1 MRADSTG
8 VILCGGTG
16 SRLYP
21 LTKSINKHLL
31 PIFSKPMVYYP
42 FSLLLLLGCKKFIIV
57 CNEGDKSKFERLFAW
72 TANTGISIVYVV
84 QPNADGIVGAIK
96 QSLPYIS
103 TSKIFVSL
111 GDNVFYGTNLISN
124 ISCATTGDVAQ
135 CVFSYKVDNPE
146 QFGVVVRNASGHPIS
161 FEEKPSLPR
170 SDEAVTGLYY
180 FDVEFLKKNIYDI
193 LPSKRNELE
202 IINYLQ
208 NSLMAQNL
216 NIFQISRG
224 TFWMDAGTTQDLFKA
239 SEFIKIQEERTG
251 QLILCPEQ
259 ISKDL
264 GLVSMDQLKA
274 CLLNYPSCNYT
285 RFLRKTYDI

>member
-1 MRADSTG
+1 MRSDLTG

-21 LTKSINKHLL
+21 LTESINKHFL

-57 CNEGDKSKFERLFAW
+57 CNESDKCKFERLFAW
-72 TANTGISIVYVV
+72 TAYTSISIVYVV
-84 QPNADGIVGAIK
+84 QPYADGIVGAIK

-111 GDNVFYGTNLISN
+111 GDNVFFGTNLVSN
-124 ISCATTGDVAQ
+124 IDSATTGDVVQ
-135 CVFSYKVDNPE
+135 CAFSYKVDNPE
-146 QFGVVVRNASGHPIS
+146 QFGIVVRNLRGHPIS
-161 FEEKPSLPR
+161 FEEKPSQPR

-180 FDVEFLKKNIYDI
+180 FDIEFLKKNIWHI
-193 LPSKRNELE
+193 LPSNRNELE
-202 IINYLQ
+202 IIDYLQ
-208 NSLMAQNL
+208 NSLIAQNL
-216 NIFQISRG
+216 NIYQIPRG
-224 TFWMDAGTTQDLFKA
+224 TFWMDAGTIEDLFKA

-264 GLVSMDQLKA
+264 GLVSYIQMRA
-274 CLLNYPSCNYT
+274 YLLNYPSCNYT